1 MGPFRKQQS
10 IALSLQ
16 STPAVHEM
24 RRWFLSYHSPD
35 QALAERLKAGPRDL
49 RRNGETDRSA
59 PRVPRGEATWNC
71 LRRYAGDAETLFHA
85 VYGWLIIDF
94 HRKPFEARPLA
105 IANARAVAVPDVD
118 SYVVVIAARG

>member
-16 STPAVHEM
+16 STPAVLEM

-49 RRNGETDRSA
+49 RRNGETDRGA
-59 PRVPRGEATWNC
+59 PRVSRGKAAWNFVDC
-71 LRRYAGDAETLFHA
+71 YAGCVETLFHA
-85 VYGWLIIDF
+85 VYDRLIIDF
-94 HRKPFEARPLA
+94 HCEPIKALPLA
-105 IANARAVAVPDVD
+105 VANAGAVAVPDID
-118 SYVVVIAARG
+118 SHVVVIAAGG